1 MALPLL
7 QCLVRKKYEAFV
19 LLLIVYIVSSWYCF
33 HRSKDGLLFSGPT
46 DLSLLTSSMMMM
58 MNSSRY
64 KNQSN
69 NSYYY
74 YNYYNYYY
82 NYWQSSKQTKSRKPL
97 LPSFPVGRSK
107 RFPSIEERVKVY
119 MGHWYLPPCDKA
131 DAVYYSYS
139 QYKNN
144 RSEQTVVM
152 LTKGN
157 ELVHR
162 LGTSAASR
170 KPFFAKQ
177 SDFENCNEKYKHDKR
192 IRHECMDVQETIPR
206 SLLWKET
213 TAKTIAI
220 NPDKMM
226 NDTMVANDDDDDNKK
241 PPIVLR
247 FGDDSDMQRIPTIQK
262 WKPALSS
269 EELAN
274 LTTGNCSRHD
284 VLSQPLPPVVWL
296 LNSKRHYRFVHN
308 VADADTVW
316 ELKKNRAIF
325 RGGLT
330 GFGRYPN
337 LTNEDRCDLYPRCS
351 LVLRYANS
359 SLVDAKLTST
369 LRRLNSSVVNGINLV
384 GKKVSLGEQ
393 LQYKAVIF
401 LEGNGRSF
409 FFCHSLHYFLL
420 LSHFCGWVVVVVGKH
435 LTKMNLSSQNQN
447 TLSISCVLC
456 VKITPR

>member
-97 LPSFPVGRSK
+97 LPSFREGRSK

-144 RSEQTVVM
+144 RSEQTVVT

-192 IRHECMDVQETIPR
+192 IRHECLDVRETIPR

-241 PPIVLR
+241 TPIVLR

-308 VADADTVW
+308 VADADTLW

-337 LTNEDRCDLYPRCS
+337 LTNEDRCDLCT

-409 FFCHSLHYFLL
+409 FLSFFALFSSFEPFLRVGGGGGWKTLDKNESLI
-420 LSHFCGWVVVVVGKH
+420 
-435 LTKMNLSSQNQN
+435 TKPKYAFH
-447 TLSISCVLC
+447 ISCVLC